1 MKSELEIVGIEGA
14 LQLIRPSRIFQR
26 SYLRAQAEGE
36 FGIEGQT
43 VHWFNAGTTID
54 SMAENLVRR
63 VFWLVNGKDFIGEVS
78 VTCLN
83 LPVAAITYYCIR
95 ETQRG
100 RGFATVMLRLLLPH
114 LKELGYSGAD
124 LRIDDNNLA
133 SIKVAERNSAVAGAK
148 TLNNYIQYVIE
159 L

>member
-1 MKSELEIVGIEGA
+1 MKSELEIMGIEGA
-14 LQLIRPSRIFQR
+14 LQLIRPSRIYKR
-26 SYLRAQAEGE
+26 SYLCAQTEGV
-36 FGIEGQT
+36 FGVEGQT
-43 VHWFNAGTTID
+43 VRWFNVGTTID
-54 SMAENLVRR
+54 SMAKNPVRR

-95 ETQRG
+95 ETQRS
-100 RGFATVMLRLLLPH
+100 RGFATMMLRLLLPH

-124 LRIDDNNLA
+124 LRIDAENLA
-133 SIKVAERNSAVAGAK
+133 SIKVAERNGAVAAAK
-148 TLNNYIQYVIE
+148 KPNNNIHYDIK